1 MEFHLGFQPKISPV
15 KITHQE
21 PLLLIGS
28 CFSEHV
34 GQRLS
39 DLKFQVL
46 SNPFGIVF
54 NPSSIEKSLNRI
66 IDKNYFNDNDVFEKD
81 SFWFSLEAHSSVF
94 ADSKAN
100 LIELLNTKIDEWNL
114 LLNTASFLTITLGS
128 AFAYKNNQQ
137 NKIVA
142 NCHKLPQELFEKLLL
157 EPQDILPVYK
167 ILIEK
172 LLKNNPKLQILFTVS
187 PVKHLRDGLVENN
200 LSKSILIQSI
210 HQVIKHNNNCHY
222 FPAYEIVNDDLRDY
236 RFYEADMAHPNKLA
250 IDYVWKRF
258 GEVYF
263 NDKTSIINEMIS
275 QINQAFNHKIF
286 NITSQTSIKFK
297 NNFLQKCVN
306 LKEEYSFI
314 DLSKELKYFDSSEN

>member
-28 CFSEHV
+28 CFSEHI

-39 DLKFQVL
+39 DLKFQVQ

-81 SFWFSLEAHSSVF
+81 NFWFSLDAHSSVF
-94 ADSKAN
+94 TDSKEN
-100 LIELLNTKIDEWNL
+100 LIELLNSKIDEWNL

-128 AFAYKNNQQ
+128 AFAYKNNKK

-157 EPQDILPVYK
+157 ESQDILPNFK

-172 LLKNNPKLQILFTVS
+172 LLKKNPKLHILFTVS
-187 PVKHLRDGLVENN
+187 PVKHLREGLVENN

-210 HQVIKHNNNCHY
+210 HQLIKQSHNCHY

-250 IDYVWKRF
+250 IDYVWDKF
-258 GEVYF
+258 SDVFF
-263 NDKTSIINEMIS
+263 NETTTFINE
-275 QINQAFNHKIF
+275 QLVQLNQAYRHRFLNEKSEAS
-286 NITSQTSIKFK
+286 TKFK
-297 NNFLQKCVN
+297 MQFYQKC
-306 LKEEYSFI
+306 LAFQSKFPSI
-314 DLSKELKYFDSSEN
+314 DLSKELLHFTNYE

>member
-1 MEFHLGFQPKISPV
+1 MQFHLGFQPKISPI

-28 CFSEHV
+28 CFSEHI

-39 DLKFQVL
+39 DLKFQVH
-46 SNPFGIVF
+46 SNPLGIVY

-100 LIELLNTKIDEWNL
+100 LIKLLNTKIDEWNL

-157 EPQDILPVYK
+157 EPQDILSNYK

-172 LLKNNPKLQILFTVS
+172 LLKKNPKLNILFTVS

-210 HQVIKHNNNCHY
+210 HQIIKHNNNCHY

-250 IDYVWKRF
+250 IDYVWGKF
-258 GEVYF
+258 SDVFF
-263 NDKTSIINEMIS
+263 NETTTFINE
-275 QINQAFNHKIF
+275 QLVLLNQAYRHRFLNE
-286 NITSQTSIKFK
+286 NSEASAKFK
-297 NNFLQKCVN
+297 MQFHQKC
-306 LKEEYSFI
+306 LAFQSKFPSI
-314 DLSKELKYFDSSEN
+314 DLSKELLHFTNYE